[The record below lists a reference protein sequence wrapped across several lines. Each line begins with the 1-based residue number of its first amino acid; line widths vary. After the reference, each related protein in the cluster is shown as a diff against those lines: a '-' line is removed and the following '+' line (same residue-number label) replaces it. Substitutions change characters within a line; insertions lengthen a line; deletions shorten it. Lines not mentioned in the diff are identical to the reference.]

1 VNALFPTVAPVM
13 LVYHRVC
20 ADADDPRSEFV
31 VPRSVFR
38 EQMRALSCGP
48 YLTPRLSEV
57 LSGAPNPRSPEHTP
71 VVVTFDDGFADTL
84 EHALPVLKEFGIPA
98 AVFPVLDLNRRYS
111 AWDSAPEMRAPLLEP
126 EDMRAMEDAGVEF
139 GSHTVAH
146 TRLTRA
152 LPGALEDELVRSR
165 EILAAI
171 VARPLPVLAY
181 PYGDVDERVKDA
193 ARRAGYAAGLAV
205 ASGPLDLSSD
215 PFEIRR
221 QCVAPSSSDA
231 YLRLLF
237 SGALKLYAWSKWK
250 VRTGVESVSPWRPT

>member
-1 VNALFPTVAPVM
+1 MNALLPAVAPVVI
-13 LVYHRVC
+13 LYHRVC
-20 ADADDPRSEFV
+20 ADADDPGNEFV

-38 EQMRALSCGP
+38 EQMRALSRGP

-57 LSGAPNPRSPEHTP
+57 LSGAAAPRPSERTP

-84 EHALPVLKEFGIPA
+84 EHALPVLQEFGIPA
-98 AVFPVLDLNRRYS
+98 AVFPVLDLRRRYS
-111 AWDSAPEMRAPLLEP
+111 AWDSAPALRAPLLEF

-146 TRLTRA
+146 ARLT
-152 LPGALEDELVRSR
+152 LTPPGALEDELVRSR
-165 EILAAI
+165 EILGSI

-181 PYGDVDERVKDA
+181 PYGDVDDRVKAA
-193 ARRAGYAAGLAV
+193 ARGAGYAAGLAV
-205 ASGPLDLSSD
+205 ASGPLDLAAD

-221 QCVAPSSSDA
+221 QCVAPSSSEA

-250 VRTGVESVSPWRPT
+250 VRTGIESVSPWRPT